1 MNHVLQTTAVLCV
14 RELTHFIRQRN
25 RLIGA
30 FLQPLLF
37 WVLIGTGMNPTFQS
51 PVDGFSYMD
60 FFFTGIVL
68 MILLF
73 TSIFATMSI
82 IDDRNSG
89 FLQGVLASPAP
100 RIGIVLGKAAGG
112 TTMGTAQALL
122 LLPLVWTPFLSLEL
136 SAGGAL
142 WLLVML
148 VWTSFF
154 LTVLGVV
161 IAWGVDS
168 SQGYH
173 AIMSVVLFPLWIFSG
188 AAFPTEGV
196 PGWLHALMQ
205 INPLTHAL
213 ALIRSGFAGFAA
225 PSPVSISYLA
235 ILTVVLLLMACSM
248 VSRKEA

>member
-100 RIGIVLGKAAGG
+100 RIGIVLGKAAGWHDDGHRAGIAAAAVGLDSVSVTG
-112 TTMGTAQALL
+112 TECRRRALVACHARLDILFPDGTRRCDRLGC
-122 LLPLVWTPFLSLEL
+122 WTP
-136 SAGGAL
+136 
-142 WLLVML
+142 
-148 VWTSFF
+148 
-154 LTVLGVV
+154 
-161 IAWGVDS
+161 
-168 SQGYH
+168 H
-173 AIMSVVLFPLWIFSG
+173 RAITQS
-188 AAFPTEGV
+188 
-196 PGWLHALMQ
+196 
-205 INPLTHAL
+205 
-213 ALIRSGFAGFAA
+213 
-225 PSPVSISYLA
+225 
-235 ILTVVLLLMACSM
+235 
-248 VSRKEA
+248 